1 MVTLQEIQTMRQT
14 VTQIQNSV
22 ITARAQYNA
31 AKDNIV
37 KSFNDV
43 IKMLSDAE
51 REDLFV
57 HIAEDNDIHIT
68 LSDAETKEIS
78 GIEDVESINKIIALI
93 DKIAESYE
101 SATDAMYQEIKDK
114 VAKWNEILQGKAV

>member
-101 SATDAMYQEIKDK
+101 STTDAMYQEIKDK

>member
-101 SATDAMYQEIKDK
+101 STTDAMYQEIKDK
-114 VAKWNEILQGKAV
+114 VAKWNEILQSKAV

>member
-51 REDLFV
+51 REDFFV
-57 HIAEDNDIHIT
+57 HIAEDSDIHIT
-68 LSDAETKEIS
+68 LSDTETKEIS
-78 GIEDVESINKIIALI
+78 SIEDVESINKIIALI

-101 SATDAMYQEIKDK
+101 NTTDAMYQEIKDK
-114 VAKWNEILQGKAV
+114 VAKWNEILQSKAV

>member
-101 SATDAMYQEIKDK
+101 STTDAMYQEIKDK
-114 VAKWNEILQGKAV
+114 VAKWNEILRSKAV

>member
-101 SATDAMYQEIKDK
+101 NTTDAMYQEIKDK
-114 VAKWNEILQGKAV
+114 VAKWNEILQSKAV